1 MNQFEERLEFCH
13 DESILSQKGGEMRK
27 SEIHTVIAI
36 LIFFCGLSLHV
47 GAQSADQ
54 ISQLYEDL
62 QWRSIGPAVMGG
74 RTVDID
80 VVEKQPWIIYAAIG
94 PSGVWKTENNG
105 ITWSPVF
112 HKESSVSVG
121 DVTISQ
127 SHPDIVW
134 VGTGEATCRNSVTIG
149 DGVYK
154 SVDGGKT
161 WENMGL
167 ENTRHISRI
176 VINPGDPNIVYIAAM
191 GHLWGP
197 NEERGIYKTIDG
209 GKTWTK
215 ALYVDENTGFADL
228 AIDPSDSLT
237 LYAAAYEYRRTP
249 YHFSSGGKGSGLF
262 KTTDGG
268 KTWENLKKDLPEGI
282 FGRIGLAVSSSRP
295 NVVYAL
301 IEHKEGG
308 IWRSEDRGKTWTRT
322 CDTETFKQVNNR
334 PFYYS
339 QIRVDPT
346 DDSVIYVFSTGGFVS
361 RDMGNKFRPISGG
374 THSDHHALWIDPSNP
389 LHLIDGNDGGIDIS
403 YDGGKNWHPIRHMA
417 LAEVYQIGFD
427 MRDPYFIYCGLQDNG
442 LWGGP
447 SRNHETRGISNDDWY
462 VVGGGDG
469 FYAQVDPTDHTTIY
483 GNSQLNGLYRQDLR
497 IGRGKS
503 IKPLAPFDEPPYRY
517 NWNSPVLISPHDPNT
532 VYTAGNYLFKTTDRG
547 QTWMIISPDLT
558 TDDPEKQKDSGG
570 PISMENTGAE
580 SHCTIITIAESPI
593 QEGVIWCGTDDGN
606 VQVTLDAGKTWS
618 NVVKNI
624 PGLPPR
630 TWCSRIE
637 TSHFD
642 AGTAYAAFDG
652 HRNDDYTTYVYKT
665 KDYGKSWTS
674 IKGNLPFGW
683 VHVIREDTGNK
694 NLLFVGTEFGI
705 FSSLDEGK
713 SWFSLKNKMPTAAV
727 RDIAIHPRE
736 NDLIIGTHGQGVW
749 ILDDISPLQE
759 MSEDVLQADTY
770 LYSIRP
776 VTQFYTRNSRESFGR
791 SEFAGQNPPYGVSI
805 TAFFKEKPEEKPKIF
820 IKDEAGEKVFEISL
834 LKEEG
839 LQRKTWNLRT
849 VPKNQ
854 EGKEIKPGATGMAG
868 YLYAAPGEYTA
879 ELHWGDQTLSKK
891 FVVHPDP
898 RVDVDEKDRI
908 AQKESFIKA
917 LLLSKKM
924 GLTVT
929 AAKNIRRQ
937 LDKVRTELGEK
948 EIKSEDVQNAL
959 KSFEEKFS
967 KLETEV
973 VPDAIS
979 LRGSREESLRG
990 GSIARRMTSV
1000 VANLGGFPYPPSSM
1014 DILQLKELEK
1024 AIEEYVKRVNS
1035 IIEEDIAVLNK
1046 TLEVYQAK
1054 PIKPPKR
1061 IEPKL

>member
-1 MNQFEERLEFCH
+1 
-13 DESILSQKGGEMRK
+13 MRK
-27 SEIHTVIAI
+27 ENGHVVFAI
-36 LIFFCGLSLHV
+36 LIFFCGFSLFV

-62 QWRSIGPAVMGG
+62 KWRSIGPAVMGG

-80 VVEKQPWIIYAAIG
+80 VVETQPWVIYAAIG

-121 DVTISQ
+121 DVTIAQ
-127 SHPDIVW
+127 SHPNIVW
-134 VGTGEATCRNSVTIG
+134 VGTGEATCRNSVTVG

-154 SVDGGKT
+154 SIDGGNT

-176 VINPGDPNIVYIAAM
+176 IINPGDPNIVYIAAM

-197 NEERGIYKTIDG
+197 NEERGIFKTIDG

-215 ALYVDENTGFADL
+215 VLYVDENTGFADL

-268 KTWENLKKDLPEGI
+268 KTWVKLKNDLPEGI
-282 FGRIGLAVSSSRP
+282 LGRIGLAVSLSSP

-308 IWRSEDRGKTWTRT
+308 IWRSEDRGETWTRT
-322 CDTETFKQVNNR
+322 CDTETFNLVNNR

-361 RDMGNKFRPISGG
+361 RDMGKKFRPMSGG

-403 YDGGKNWHPIRHMA
+403 YDGGKNWHPIKHMA

-427 MRDPYFIYCGLQDNG
+427 MRDPYFVYCGLQDNG

-447 SRNHETRGISNDDWY
+447 SRTLESSGIFNDDWY

-469 FYAQVDPTDHTTIY
+469 FHSQVDPTDHTTIY
-483 GNSQLNGLYRQDLR
+483 GNYQVNGLYRHDLR

-503 IKPLAPFDEPPYRY
+503 IKPLAPLNDPPYRY
-517 NWNSPVLISPHDPNT
+517 NWNSPILISPHDPNT
-532 VYTAGNYLFKTTDRG
+532 VYTGGNFLFKTTDKG
-547 QTWMIISPDLT
+547 QTWTVISPDLT
-558 TDDPEKQKDSGG
+558 TDDPDKQKDSGG

-580 SHCTIITIAESPI
+580 SHCTIITIAESPV
-593 QEGVIWCGTDDGN
+593 QGGVIWCGTDDGN
-606 VQVTLDAGKTWS
+606 VQVTQNLGKNWS

-624 PGLPPR
+624 PGLPPH
-630 TWCSRIE
+630 TWCSHIE
-637 TSHFD
+637 ASHFD
-642 AGTAYAAFDG
+642 AGTAYASFDG
-652 HRNDDYTTYVYKT
+652 HRNDDYGTYVYKT
-665 KDYGKSWTS
+665 TDYGKSWTS

-683 VHVIREDTGNK
+683 IHVVREDKKNK

-705 FSSLDEGK
+705 HASLDGGK
-713 SWFSLKNKMPTAAV
+713 SWFSLKNKLPTTAV
-727 RDIAIHPRE
+727 RDIAIHPRQ

-749 ILDDISPLQE
+749 ILDDISPIQE
-759 MSEDVLQADTY
+759 MTEDVLKADIHMF
-770 LYSIRP
+770 SIRP
-776 VTQFYTRNSRESFGR
+776 EIQFYHRNSRESFGKP
-791 SEFAGQNPPYGVSI
+791 EFRGQNPSYGVSL
-805 TAFFKEKPEEKPKIF
+805 TAYFREKPAEKPKLS
-820 IKDEAGEKVFEISL
+820 IKSKEGGKIYEIAL
-834 LKEEG
+834 RKEEG
-839 LQRKTWNLRT
+839 LQRKTWNLRSIF
-849 VPKNQ
+849 KNKD
-854 EGKEIKPGATGMAG
+854 GKEIKPGAAGFAG
-868 YLYAAPGEYTA
+868 YLNAKPGEYMA
-879 ELHWGDQTLSKK
+879 ELVVGDRSLSKK
-891 FVVHPDP
+891 ITVYPDP
-898 RVDVDEKDRI
+898 RIDVDEEAWITQR
-908 AQKESFIKA
+908 ERFVEA
-917 LLLSKKM
+917 LVLSKKM
-924 GLTVT
+924 ALTVT

-937 LDKVRTELGEK
+937 LDKINKDLEEK
-948 EIKSEDVQNAL
+948 EEKTEKIQNAL
-959 KSFEEKFS
+959 QNFEDKFKDLEK
-967 KLETEV
+967 KV
-973 VPDAIS
+973 VPKGIG
-979 LRGSREESLRG
+979 LRSTREESLRG
-990 GSIARRMTSV
+990 GSVARRVTSLV
-1000 VANLGGFPYPPSSM
+1000 SNLGGFPFPPTST
-1014 DILQLKELEK
+1014 DLFQLKELEK
-1024 AIEEYVKRVNS
+1024 VMDNYVERMN
-1035 IIEEDIAVLNK
+1035 IIIAKEIPALNK
-1046 TLEVYQAK
+1046 TLEANDVK
-1054 PIKPPKR
+1054 PIKPPKKVELK
-1061 IEPKL
+1061 I